1 MTGTRSNNTP
11 FWLLL
16 IGLFLILVSKSL
28 LTEGMFLDGVTYAC
42 ISRNMACGLGSF
54 CNPCYTQ
61 TIGPVFHSH
70 PPLAFGL
77 EALFFKVLGDH
88 WWIEKAYSVLTFLFS
103 GLLIALIWKR
113 STNNICWAWLPLLF
127 WLAMP
132 LVTWCAT
139 NNMLENT
146 MSVFVLLSVYLM
158 IVSYQRNNK
167 IWLILSAMA
176 LFLAFLSKGFTGLFP
191 LAFPVLYCAFDQ
203 KRRWIQGPIDS
214 LILLVSVAFFV
225 GVLFLIF
232 PGLLAYLKDYIRL
245 QVLGGGLHETT
256 VSSRFYLVFA
266 LLQQLMIPLVLVVV
280 LVILKTKNKFD
291 KKVFEFPPDKAWFYS
306 FLILGLLGVL
316 PMMVSVKQRDFYML
330 AALPF
335 FALACGHITL
345 SMLTLW
351 LPKITPQI
359 RKWMTIGTTCIVLLG
374 LVLNVVHI
382 GKYGRDEALIEEVKQ
397 KIVEVGE
404 TNIIEI
410 SPEEYTQWTKHA
422 YYMRYGKISLS
433 PTENP
438 SPIDSR
444 RPACQRW
451 NDMGDPIEQLNN

>member
-1 MTGTRSNNTP
+1 MAITRSNNTP

-16 IGLFLILVSKSL
+16 IGLFLILVSRSL

-54 CNPCYTQ
+54 WNPCYTQ

-77 EALFFKVLGDH
+77 EALLFKALGDH
-88 WWIEKAYSVLTFLFS
+88 WWVEKLYSVLTFLFT
-103 GLLIALIWKR
+103 GLLIVLIWKR
-113 STNNICWAWLPLLF
+113 TTNNLRWAWLSLLF

-139 NNMLENT
+139 NNMLEDT

-167 IWLILSAMA
+167 IWLVLSAVA

-191 LAFPVLYCAFDQ
+191 LVFPIIYCIFDP
-203 KRRWIQGPIDS
+203 KRKWIQGPIDS
-214 LILLVSVAFFV
+214 LILLVAVTVSA
-225 GVLFLIF
+225 GIMFLVCPGSF
-232 PGLLAYLKDYIRL
+232 PYLKDYIRL
-245 QVLGGGLHETT
+245 QVIGGGLFEATA
-256 VSSRFYLVFA
+256 SSRFYIVFA
-266 LLQQLMIPLVLVVV
+266 LLQQLMIPYVIAMA
-280 LVILKTKNKFD
+280 LVICKARSKVNS
-291 KKVFEFPPDKAWFYS
+291 KVFEFPPDKAWFYV
-306 FLILGLLGVL
+306 FLITGLAGVL
-316 PMMVSVKQRDFYML
+316 PIMVSVKQRDFYML

-345 SMLTLW
+345 SLLTLW
-351 LPKITPQI
+351 LPRITPQVH
-359 RKWMTIGTTCIVLLG
+359 RWMTLGAGCIVLLG
-374 LVLNVVHI
+374 LVLNIVHV

-397 KIVEVGE
+397 KIAEVGE

-410 SPEEYTQWTKHA
+410 SPEEYTQWAKHA

-433 PTENP
+433 PTHQN

-444 RPACQRW
+444 QPTSPRW
-451 NDMGDPIEQLNN
+451 NDMGESN